1 MGLKKCRDVIL
12 MTLGNISREYDEEIV
27 KCAIE
32 QIKNGTVI
40 LDYDLDPKIIKKLRQ
55 RQTSE
60 KKMSD
65 KKLLGKLNVDVIFLE
80 NFIKKHETKS
90 KKKETKKQS
99 AVVKTGLK
107 SLATEAL
114 GYLEKRKYF
123 WDQTEMF

>member
-1 MGLKKCRDVIL
+1 
-12 MTLGNISREYDEEIV
+12 MTLGNISREYHEEIV

-32 QIKNGTVI
+32 QIQNGKVF
-40 LDYDLDPKIIKKLRQ
+40 LDYDLDPNIIKKLKQ

-80 NFIKKHETKS
+80 NFIKQHE
-90 KKKETKKQS
+90 KETKKQS
-99 AVVKTGLK
+99 AVVNKTGLK
-107 SLATEAL
+107 NLATEAL

-123 WDQTEMF
+123 WDQTEMV

>member
-1 MGLKKCRDVIL
+1 

-40 LDYDLDPKIIKKLRQ
+40 LDYDLDPKIIKKLKQ